1 MAQPIAP
8 RGLPFEKQPR
18 AIRTRSATKQIS
30 PAQPSSAQSTIPPP
44 QQRSRRKRNTQAT
57 DDAPSTAPGSRS
69 YDATPDNAPLSSN
82 RRDRSKNLSILEGSL
97 NSVTVGLTS
106 NFVSAFAVALGVSN
120 FVIGMVA
127 TLPSLV
133 GAIVQL
139 LVTIFRKMFATR
151 KKHIVFF
158 AVLQALMWLPLL
170 YAPALHN
177 PGPWLVLFITLN
189 TVFGMLIGPV
199 WNSWMGDIIEEGERG
214 KFFGRRNMF
223 TGITAFISTIFAGWI
238 LTALKV
244 SYPLG
249 AFGILFLLAC
259 VFRLMSAYYLNKM
272 DDPSEGGLDDAAP
285 NPIDFII
292 NADKTSLGRFTIF
305 LMFFNIA
312 VYIAAPFF
320 AVYQLSILGF
330 SYFTFTLLACASAIS
345 SFVTMLM
352 WGHYVDKLG
361 SRNVLVACGFLIPFV
376 PLFWGFTRS
385 VPLLFMVEVFSGIAW
400 AGFNLSVS
408 TYLFDATERK
418 NRTRELAEYT
428 LMIQLA
434 VFVGAMLGSTLLGM
448 FDKTNPLGFKT
459 VFFISAALRMLAIMF
474 FFKSLKELRI
484 IEVPVKD
491 RLFKRFVSIR
501 PHHGIV
507 YEPSVENRRL
517 AGATAMKSSKD
528 ISREMH
534 EELNAKK
541 PSKMKQLEMQEDAE
555 DAKEYLKRLKR

>member
-69 YDATPDNAPLSSN
+69 SEATPDNAPLSSN

-199 WNSWMGDIIEEGERG
+199 WNSWMGDIIEEDERG

>member
-1 MAQPIAP
+1 MM
-8 RGLPFEKQPR
+8 PR
-18 AIRTRSATKQIS
+18 A
-30 PAQPSSAQSTIPPP
+30 
-44 QQRSRRKRNTQAT
+44 QQRIRRKRN
-57 DDAPSTAPGSRS
+57 APG
-69 YDATPDNAPLSSN
+69 PDNKSSNASESPSPAQSPSEAPLSSN
-82 RRDRSKNLSILEGSL
+82 FRDRSKTLSILEGSL
-97 NSVTVGLTS
+97 NSITIGLTS

-120 FVIGMVA
+120 FVIGMIA
-127 TLPSLV
+127 TLPSLI
-133 GAIVQL
+133 GAVVQL

-151 KKHIVFF
+151 KKHVVFF

-199 WNSWMGDIIEEGERG
+199 WNSWMGDIIEEDERG

-223 TGITAFISTIFAGWI
+223 TGLTAFISTIFAGWI
-238 LTALKV
+238 LTTLKV
-244 SYPLG
+244 SHPLG
-249 AFGILFLLAC
+249 AFGILFALAC
-259 VFRLMSAYYLNKM
+259 VFRLMSAYYLSKM
-272 DDPSEGGLDDAAP
+272 DDPPEGGLDDAAP
-285 NPIDFII
+285 NPVDFIMH
-292 NADKTSLGRFTIF
+292 ADRTQLGRFTIF

-330 SYFTFTLLACASAIS
+330 DYFTFTLLACASAIS
-345 SFVTMLM
+345 SFVMMLV

-376 PLFWGFTRS
+376 PLFWGFTDS
-385 VPLLFMVEVFSGIAW
+385 VLLLLMVEVFSGVVW

-434 VFVGAMLGSTLLGM
+434 VFVGAMLGSALLGM
-448 FDKTNPLGFKT
+448 FDKTNPAGFKV
-459 VFFISAALRMLAIMF
+459 VFFISAALRMLAIAF
-474 FFKSLKELRI
+474 FYKSLKELRI

-517 AGATAMKSSKD
+517 AGATVMKSSKD
-528 ISREMH
+528 ISREMR
-534 EELNAKK
+534 EELNTKK

-555 DAKEYLKRLKR
+555 DTKEYLKRLKR

>member
-1 MAQPIAP
+1 MAQPLAP
-8 RGLPFEKQPR
+8 RGLPLEKQPR
-18 AIRTRSATKQIS
+18 AIRARNVAKQPS
-30 PAQPSSAQSTIPPP
+30 PAQQPSVQSAAQRAQQRIQRKRGTQPTDSVSSGAHNLPSPAQS
-44 QQRSRRKRNTQAT
+44 
-57 DDAPSTAPGSRS
+57 
-69 YDATPDNAPLSSN
+69 PDNTPLSSN
-82 RRDRSKNLSILEGSL
+82 SRDRSKALSILEGSL

-120 FVIGMVA
+120 FVIGMLA

-199 WNSWMGDIIEEGERG
+199 WNSWMGDIIEEDERG

-238 LTALKV
+238 LTTLKV
-244 SYPLG
+244 SHPLG
-249 AFGILFLLAC
+249 AFGILFALAC
-259 VFRLMSAYYLNKM
+259 IFRLMSAYYLNKM

-285 NPIDFII
+285 NPVDFIMH
-292 NADKTSLGRFTIF
+292 ADRTQLGRFTIF

-330 SYFTFTLLACASAIS
+330 DYFTFTLLACASAIS
-345 SFVTMLM
+345 SFVMM
-352 WGHYVDKLG
+352 IVWGHYVDKLG

-376 PLFWGFTRS
+376 PLFWGLTNA
-385 VPLLFMVEVFSGIAW
+385 VWLLLMVEVFSGIVW

-434 VFVGAMLGSTLLGM
+434 VFVGAMLGSAFLGM
-448 FDKTNPLGFKT
+448 FDKTNPAGFKA
-459 VFFISAALRMLAIMF
+459 VFFVSAALRMLAILF
-474 FFKSLKELRI
+474 FYKSLKELRI

-507 YEPSVENRRL
+507 YEPSVENRKL
-517 AGATAMKSSKD
+517 AGATAMKSPKD
-528 ISREMH
+528 ISREMR
-534 EELNAKK
+534 EELNTKK
-541 PSKMKQLEMQEDAE
+541 PSKMKQLEIREDAE
-555 DAKEYLKRLKR
+555 DTREYLKKLKR